1 MLYFL
6 DLYKEKQIV
15 KLINI
20 KFPVTNVV
28 KKNNIRFYGIIRKK
42 KGGIKM
48 YKGKYVIVSIEEL
61 KNLISKYTNNK
72 DIKLNCCYE
81 NESQYL
87 TIVIDSKNITKE
99 LLIKIVG
106 KDSSMLDEYI
116 DESKYSDEIH
126 INTTEAGYMFKEI
139 FSIKEDVYFDDECLY
154 TNNNEDVYLFYI

>member
-1 MLYFL
+1 
-6 DLYKEKQIV
+6 
-15 KLINI
+15 
-20 KFPVTNVV
+20 
-28 KKNNIRFYGIIRKK
+28 
-42 KGGIKM
+42 M

-72 DIKLNCCYE
+72 DIKLNYCYE